1 MRRKTVGEIISD
13 EIYAN
18 TESLNT
24 LAIARIESVDN
35 SGMMCNIKLLDM
47 PEIMGTR
54 DEVETIEN
62 VPVAPLF
69 WGKKCRINAPLSEG
83 DKVLVAFCQH
93 DTFNARNSNEPVEPE
108 TYQRFDINNAIVIGQ
123 ITSDNEKSAYSNDF
137 YIIYGG
143 NVIRMNDSEVE
154 IKAGNISL
162 NGNVSISGTLNVG
175 SDITT
180 DADMTAGG
188 KSFLNHTNG
197 GVPID

>member
-18 TESLNT
+18 TETLNT

-35 SGMMCNIKLLDM
+35 SGMMCSIKLLDM

-62 VPVAPLF
+62 VPIAPLF

-93 DTFNARNSNEPVEPE
+93 DTFNARNSSEPVEPE

-123 ITSDNEKSAYSNDF
+123 ITSDNEKSSYSNDF

-143 NVIRMNDSEVE
+143 NVIRMNNGEVE

-162 NGNVSISGTLNVG
+162 NGNVSISGTLNVV